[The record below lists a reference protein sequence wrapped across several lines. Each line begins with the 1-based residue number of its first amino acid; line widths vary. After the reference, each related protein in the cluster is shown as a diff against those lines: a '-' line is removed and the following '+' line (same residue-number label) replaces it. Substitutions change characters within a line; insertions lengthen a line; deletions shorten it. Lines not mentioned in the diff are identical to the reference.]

1 MGAASRSCR
10 QTRSDSCFTTGAAA
24 IGRSWRG
31 SAPAYPSWSRDGTF
45 LHFRDLGQHR
55 ICRLR
60 IRDARLEP
68 VASLKGVR
76 QLSTLFG
83 GWVGLA
89 PDDIP
94 LAVNGLEHQEIY
106 ALEWEAP

>member
-1 MGAASRSCR
+1 MSADAQRLLLYDRSRGHWSELAR
-10 QTRSDSCFTTGAAA
+10 
-24 IGRSWRG
+24 I
-31 SAPAYPSWSRDGTF
+31 SAGYPSWSRDGTF